1 MTRFCQ
7 TQSVGFVRCV
17 GDQFYKNPNEN
28 LQFLMSPIL
37 YKENFECNFS
47 QKSEISQSDFKQS
60 DWLLKKF
67 QPIRLLKN
75 DHGIILNSKMLYK
88 IRPRISLVQTSRK
101 EQRLMR
107 WRAAGRCVSAEQKQK
122 IFVSPPSS
130 DRKFSISAETQGGC
144 YTV

>member
-1 MTRFCQ
+1 M
-7 TQSVGFVRCV
+7 
-17 GDQFYKNPNEN
+17 N
-28 LQFLMSPIL
+28 PIL

-88 IRPRISLVQTSRK
+88 IRPRVRLVQTSHK
-101 EQRLMR
+101 EQRLML
-107 WRAAGRCVSAEQKQK
+107 WRAAGGRCVSAEQ
-122 IFVSPPSS
+122 
-130 DRKFSISAETQGGC
+130 R
-144 YTV
+144 